1 MKRNASAVWKGDLKN
16 GQGEVSA
23 ESGVLSSAQYSFGTR
38 FENGTGT
45 NPEELLGAAHA
56 GCYSMALSL
65 VLEESGITPER
76 IETRAAVTIEPS
88 DDGFTIGAVHLDVQ
102 AKIPGMSAEDFQVA
116 ANTAKDGCPVSK
128 LFNANITLSASLNN

>member
-1 MKRNASAVWKGDLKN
+1 MKRNASAVWKGDLKS

-65 VLEESGITPER
+65 VLGESRITPER
-76 IETRAAVTIEPS
+76 IETQAAVTIEPS
-88 DDGFTIGAVHLDVQ
+88 DDGFTITAVHLDVQ
-102 AKIPGMSAEDFQVA
+102 AEIPGMSDEDFQVA
-116 ANTAKDGCPVSK
+116 ANAAKDGCPVSK
-128 LFNANITLSASLNN
+128 LFNADITLSASLNN